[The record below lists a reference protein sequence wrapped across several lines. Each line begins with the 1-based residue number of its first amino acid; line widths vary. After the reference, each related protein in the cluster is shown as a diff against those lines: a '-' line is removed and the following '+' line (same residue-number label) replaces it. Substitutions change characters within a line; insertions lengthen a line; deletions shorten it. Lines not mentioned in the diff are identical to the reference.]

1 MAKTK
6 QSSVVFSPD
15 EMAEF
20 GRQQENEK
28 GLTLFELETRVK
40 NLENSMRTMLEQI
53 TDLSIQMDTLQHKT
67 PKADKAPLP
76 EPNATQKK
84 KEKPPEPS
92 PQLLQAWRDKIYT
105 FLNESG
111 DKHTTIEIKQALG
124 FDEHRD
130 TFQAAMKLLKEEKR
144 VDGELDEKTSHKSW
158 WAIP

>member
-1 MAKTK
+1 MAKMK
-6 QSSVVFSPD
+6 QSKVTFSPN

-40 NLENSMRTMLEQI
+40 NLENTVRIMLEQI
-53 TDLSIQMDTLQHKT
+53 TDLSIQMDTLQNKT
-67 PKADKAPLP
+67 PKVGKTPSP
-76 EPNATQKK
+76 MPNATQKK

-92 PQLLQAWRDKIYT
+92 LQLLQVWRDKIYT
-105 FLNESG
+105 FLNENG

-130 TFQAAMKLLKEEKR
+130 TFQAVMKLLKEEKR